1 MKDILLEEG
10 DLLFDRHDLVVG
22 ESTLQHQQL
31 LLITH
36 PGEWKLSPLVGV
48 GLADWLNDE
57 RNGDLVTE
65 VRRQFKSDGM
75 TVNAISYADGKLKID
90 AEYER

>member
-10 DLLFDRHDLVVG
+10 DLLFLHHDLVVD

-31 LLITH
+31 LLITQ
-36 PGEWKLSPLVGV
+36 PGEWKTSPLAGV
-48 GLADWLNDE
+48 GLTDWLNDE

-75 TVNAISYADGKLKID
+75 TVSEIEYADGKLKID
-90 AEYER
+90 ADYEG

>member
-1 MKDILLEEG
+1 MRDILLEEG
-10 DLLFDRHDLVVG
+10 DLLLARCDLVVG

-31 LLITH
+31 LLITQ
-36 PGEWKLSPLVGV
+36 PGEWKEAPLAGV
-48 GLADWLNDE
+48 GLTDWLNDE

-75 TVNAISYADGKLKID
+75 TVSEISYANGKLKID
-90 AEYER
+90 ADYEG